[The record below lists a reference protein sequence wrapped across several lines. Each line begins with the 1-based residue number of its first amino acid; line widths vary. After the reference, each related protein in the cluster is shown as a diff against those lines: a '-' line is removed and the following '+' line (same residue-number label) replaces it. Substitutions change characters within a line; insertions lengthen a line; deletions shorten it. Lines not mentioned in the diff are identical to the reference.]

1 MRSKFYLHNF
11 CLVVVALLL
20 FLHFLSAA
28 NVPASPIDTLEKL
41 SLQLNFDN
49 CHKLII
55 VSDGTIQLDISGY
68 SPGDAVFLRKSPAH
82 LLAADIDRDG
92 DLDLLL
98 PAGPV
103 GLQIWYND
111 GSGHYSRKHSPL
123 IGSCFY
129 SGLFFESSE
138 CSPFLSIGPQ
148 TYFISLSLSIAT
160 FIRSRPFT
168 LSTGFFYRGFSRPPP
183 TYNFI

>member
-1 MRSKFYLHNF
+1 MRSRFYLHNF
-11 CLVVVALLL
+11 YLVVLAL
-20 FLHFLSAA
+20 FLFPYFLSAA
-28 NVPASPIDTLEKL
+28 NAPVGPIDTLEKL
-41 SLQLNFDN
+41 SFQLNFDN
-49 CHKLII
+49 CHKLIF

-68 SPGDAVFLRKSPAH
+68 NPGDTVFLRKSPAH

-111 GSGHYSRKHSPL
+111 GRGHYSRNQSPL

-138 CSPFLSIGPQ
+138 CLPFLSVGPQ
-148 TYFISLSLSIAT
+148 TYFISLSLSSAT

-183 TYNFI
+183 TYNSI